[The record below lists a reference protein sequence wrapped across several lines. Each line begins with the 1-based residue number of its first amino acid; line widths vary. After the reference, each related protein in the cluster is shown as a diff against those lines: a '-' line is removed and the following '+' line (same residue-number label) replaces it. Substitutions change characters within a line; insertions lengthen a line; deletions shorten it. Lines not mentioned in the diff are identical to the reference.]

1 MNEIILNSHNK
12 SLIRKKRFWN
22 ISLITLLLIG
32 IIFSSKIID
41 INSSNLLNGIPRLG
55 DYVSQILPSLETSN
69 LFLSSNDKGSI
80 AYWYFNLPKYL
91 KLLFETFNMALLA
104 TIIGS
109 TLALFLSFLAAK
121 NTSPNSLVFFT
132 IRRILE
138 FFRGVPEIIFA
149 ILFVWV
155 LGIGP
160 LAGII
165 AMTLHTTGSLG
176 KLFSEVHENSN
187 DKPIDALK
195 ASGGNWLSEMKFGL
209 LPQVLPNIENIDVS
223 TFVDIGND
231 IKAAGSGGL
240 SLQTDEGTKRI
251 FIADGGEVKVG
262 QLSVGSA
269 TTAPLHVA
277 KASTDCQAI
286 FGDNNSSIDA
296 VSYTH
301 LTLPTILLV

>member
-1 MNEIILNSHNK
+1 MNEIILNSHNE

-32 IIFSSKIID
+32 VILSSKIID

-69 LFLSSNDKGSI
+69 LFLSSKDQGSI

-104 TIIGS
+104 TIVGS
-109 TLALFLSFLAAK
+109 TLALFFSFLAAK

-165 AMTLHTTGSLG
+165 AITLHTTGSLG

-187 DKPIDALK
+187 NKPIEALK

-209 LPQVLPNIENIDVS
+209 LPQVLPNLISYVLLRFEINI
-223 TFVDIGND
+223 
-231 IKAAGSGGL
+231 
-240 SLQTDEGTKRI
+240 R
-251 FIADGGEVKVG
+251 
-262 QLSVGSA
+262 
-269 TTAPLHVA
+269 
-277 KASTDCQAI
+277 ASTILGFVGAGGIGQELYLVINFNYYEEVSAI
-286 FGDNNSSIDA
+286 ILLIILTVVSIDLFSGYLRKNIIG
-296 VSYTH
+296 VEND
-301 LTLPTILLV
+301 

>member
-32 IIFSSKIID
+32 ITLSSKIID
-41 INSSNLLNGIPRLG
+41 FNSSNLLNGIPRLG
-55 DYVSQILPSLETSN
+55 DYVSQILPSLETNN
-69 LFLSSNDKGSI
+69 LFLSSKDKGSI

-187 DKPIDALK
+187 NKPIDALK

-209 LPQVLPNIENIDVS
+209 LPQVLPNLISYVLLRFEINI
-223 TFVDIGND
+223 
-231 IKAAGSGGL
+231 
-240 SLQTDEGTKRI
+240 R
-251 FIADGGEVKVG
+251 
-262 QLSVGSA
+262 
-269 TTAPLHVA
+269 
-277 KASTDCQAI
+277 ASTILGFVGAGGIGQELYLVINFNYYEEVSAI
-286 FGDNNSSIDA
+286 ILLIILTVVSIDLFS
-296 VSYTH
+296 SY
-301 LTLPTILLV
+301 LRKNIIGVEND

>member
-32 IIFSSKIID
+32 ITLSSKIID

-187 DKPIDALK
+187 NKPIDALK

-209 LPQVLPNIENIDVS
+209 LPQVLPNLISYVLLRFEINI
-223 TFVDIGND
+223 
-231 IKAAGSGGL
+231 
-240 SLQTDEGTKRI
+240 R
-251 FIADGGEVKVG
+251 
-262 QLSVGSA
+262 
-269 TTAPLHVA
+269 
-277 KASTDCQAI
+277 ASTILGFVGAGGIGQELYLVINFNYYEEVSAI
-286 FGDNNSSIDA
+286 ILLIILTVVSIDLFS
-296 VSYTH
+296 SY
-301 LTLPTILLV
+301 LRKNIIGVEND

>member
-32 IIFSSKIID
+32 LTLSSKIID

-69 LFLSSNDKGSI
+69 LFLSSKDKGSI

-165 AMTLHTTGSLG
+165 AMTIHTTGSLG

-187 DKPIDALK
+187 NKPIEALK

-209 LPQVLPNIENIDVS
+209 LPQVLPNLISYVLLRFEINI
-223 TFVDIGND
+223 
-231 IKAAGSGGL
+231 
-240 SLQTDEGTKRI
+240 R
-251 FIADGGEVKVG
+251 
-262 QLSVGSA
+262 
-269 TTAPLHVA
+269 
-277 KASTDCQAI
+277 ASTILGFVGAGGIGQELYLVINFNYYEEVSAI
-286 FGDNNSSIDA
+286 ILLIILTVVSIDLFSGYLRKNIIG
-296 VSYTH
+296 VEND
-301 LTLPTILLV
+301 

>member
-22 ISLITLLLIG
+22 ISLIAIILIG
-32 IIFSSKIID
+32 IILSSIIID

-55 DYVSQILPSLETSN
+55 DYVSQILPSLESSN
-69 LFLSSNDKGSI
+69 LFLSPKDQGSI

-104 TIIGS
+104 TIVGS

-187 DKPIDALK
+187 NKPIDALK

-209 LPQVLPNIENIDVS
+209 LPQVLPNLISYVLLRFEINI
-223 TFVDIGND
+223 
-231 IKAAGSGGL
+231 
-240 SLQTDEGTKRI
+240 R
-251 FIADGGEVKVG
+251 
-262 QLSVGSA
+262 
-269 TTAPLHVA
+269 
-277 KASTDCQAI
+277 ASTILGFVGAGGIGQELYLVINFNYYEEVSAI
-286 FGDNNSSIDA
+286 ILLIILTVASIDLFSGYLRKNIIG
-296 VSYTH
+296 VEND
-301 LTLPTILLV
+301 

>member
-22 ISLITLLLIG
+22 ISLLTLLLIG
-32 IIFSSKIID
+32 VTLSSKIID

-69 LFLSSNDKGSI
+69 LFLSSKDQGSI

-187 DKPIDALK
+187 NKPIDALK

-209 LPQVLPNIENIDVS
+209 LPQVLPNLISYVLLRFEINI
-223 TFVDIGND
+223 
-231 IKAAGSGGL
+231 
-240 SLQTDEGTKRI
+240 R
-251 FIADGGEVKVG
+251 
-262 QLSVGSA
+262 
-269 TTAPLHVA
+269 
-277 KASTDCQAI
+277 ASTILGFVGAGGIGQELYLVINFNYYEEVSAI
-286 FGDNNSSIDA
+286 ILLIILTVVSIDLFSGYLRKNIIG
-296 VSYTH
+296 VEND
-301 LTLPTILLV
+301 

>member
-32 IIFSSKIID
+32 ITLSSKIID
-41 INSSNLLNGIPRLG
+41 FNSSNLLNGIPRLG
-55 DYVSQILPSLETSN
+55 DYVSQIIPSLETNN
-69 LFLSSNDKGSI
+69 LFLSSKDKGSI

-187 DKPIDALK
+187 NKPIDALK

-209 LPQVLPNIENIDVS
+209 LPQVLPNLISYVLLRFEINI
-223 TFVDIGND
+223 
-231 IKAAGSGGL
+231 
-240 SLQTDEGTKRI
+240 R
-251 FIADGGEVKVG
+251 
-262 QLSVGSA
+262 
-269 TTAPLHVA
+269 
-277 KASTDCQAI
+277 ASTILGFVGAGGIGQELYLVINFNYYEEVSAI
-286 FGDNNSSIDA
+286 ILLIILTVVSIDLFS
-296 VSYTH
+296 SY
-301 LTLPTILLV
+301 LRKNIIGVEND

>member
-1 MNEIILNSHNK
+1 MNKITSDNHYKN
-12 SLIRKKRFWN
+12 LIGKKRFWN
-22 ISLITLLLIG
+22 LSLIILIFIG
-32 IIFSSKIID
+32 VILSSKIID
-41 INSSNLLNGIPRLG
+41 INVSNLLNGMPRLG
-55 DYVSQILPSLETSN
+55 DYVSQILPSIESN
-69 LFLSSNDKGSI
+69 KLFLGSKDQGSI

-104 TIIGS
+104 TIVGS

-121 NTSPNSLVFFT
+121 NTSPNSLLFFS

-187 DKPIDALK
+187 NKPIEALK
-195 ASGGNWLSEMKFGL
+195 ASGGNWLSEIKFGL
-209 LPQVLPNIENIDVS
+209 LPQVLPNLISYALLRFEINIRASTILGFVGAGGIGQELYLVINFNYYEEVSAIILLIILTVISIDLLSGYLRKNITRIEND
-223 TFVDIGND
+223 
-231 IKAAGSGGL
+231 
-240 SLQTDEGTKRI
+240 
-251 FIADGGEVKVG
+251 
-262 QLSVGSA
+262 
-269 TTAPLHVA
+269 
-277 KASTDCQAI
+277 
-286 FGDNNSSIDA
+286 
-296 VSYTH
+296 
-301 LTLPTILLV
+301 

>member
-22 ISLITLLLIG
+22 ISLIAIILIG
-32 IIFSSKIID
+32 VILSSIIID

-69 LFLSSNDKGSI
+69 LFLSSKDQGSI

-209 LPQVLPNIENIDVS
+209 LPQVLPNLISYVLLRFEINI
-223 TFVDIGND
+223 
-231 IKAAGSGGL
+231 
-240 SLQTDEGTKRI
+240 R
-251 FIADGGEVKVG
+251 
-262 QLSVGSA
+262 
-269 TTAPLHVA
+269 
-277 KASTDCQAI
+277 ASTILGFVGAGGIGQELYLVINFNYYEEVSAI
-286 FGDNNSSIDA
+286 ILLIILTVISIDLFSGYLRKNIIG
-296 VSYTH
+296 VEND
-301 LTLPTILLV
+301 

>member
-1 MNEIILNSHNK
+1 MNEIILNSHNE

-32 IIFSSKIID
+32 ITLSSKIID

-55 DYVSQILPSLETSN
+55 DYVSQILPSLETNN
-69 LFLSSNDKGSI
+69 LFLSSKDKGSI

-104 TIIGS
+104 TIVGS
-109 TLALFLSFLAAK
+109 TLALFFSFLAAK

-187 DKPIDALK
+187 NKPIDALK

-209 LPQVLPNIENIDVS
+209 LPQVLPNLISYVLLRFEINI
-223 TFVDIGND
+223 
-231 IKAAGSGGL
+231 
-240 SLQTDEGTKRI
+240 R
-251 FIADGGEVKVG
+251 
-262 QLSVGSA
+262 
-269 TTAPLHVA
+269 
-277 KASTDCQAI
+277 ASTILGFVGAGGIGQELYLVFNFNYYEEVSAI
-286 FGDNNSSIDA
+286 ILLIILTVVSIDLFSGYLRKNIIG
-296 VSYTH
+296 VEND
-301 LTLPTILLV
+301 

>member
-1 MNEIILNSHNK
+1 MNEIILNNHNK

-32 IIFSSKIID
+32 VTLSSKIID

-69 LFLSSNDKGSI
+69 LFLSSKDQGSI

-187 DKPIDALK
+187 NKPIDALK

-209 LPQVLPNIENIDVS
+209 LPQVLPNLISYVLLRFEINI
-223 TFVDIGND
+223 
-231 IKAAGSGGL
+231 
-240 SLQTDEGTKRI
+240 R
-251 FIADGGEVKVG
+251 
-262 QLSVGSA
+262 
-269 TTAPLHVA
+269 
-277 KASTDCQAI
+277 ASTILGFVGAGGIGQELYLVINFNYYEEVSAI
-286 FGDNNSSIDA
+286 ILLIILTVVSIDLFSGYLRKNIIG
-296 VSYTH
+296 VEND
-301 LTLPTILLV
+301 

>member
-32 IIFSSKIID
+32 ITLSSKIID

-69 LFLSSNDKGSI
+69 LFLSSKDQGSI

-209 LPQVLPNIENIDVS
+209 LPQVLPNLISYVLLRFEINI
-223 TFVDIGND
+223 
-231 IKAAGSGGL
+231 
-240 SLQTDEGTKRI
+240 R
-251 FIADGGEVKVG
+251 
-262 QLSVGSA
+262 
-269 TTAPLHVA
+269 
-277 KASTDCQAI
+277 ASTILGFVGAGGIGQELYLVINFNYYEEVSAI
-286 FGDNNSSIDA
+286 ILLIILTVVSIDLFSGYLRKNIIG
-296 VSYTH
+296 VEND
-301 LTLPTILLV
+301 

>member
-32 IIFSSKIID
+32 ATLSSKIID

-69 LFLSSNDKGSI
+69 LFLSSNDQGSV

-104 TIIGS
+104 TIISS
-109 TLALFLSFLAAK
+109 TLALFFSFLAAK
-121 NTSPNSLVFFT
+121 NTSPNSLIFFT

-176 KLFSEVHENSN
+176 KLFSEAHENSN
-187 DKPIDALK
+187 NKPIDAVK
-195 ASGGNWLSEMKFGL
+195 ASGGNWSSEMKFGL
-209 LPQVLPNIENIDVS
+209 LPQVLPNLISYVLLRFEINI
-223 TFVDIGND
+223 
-231 IKAAGSGGL
+231 
-240 SLQTDEGTKRI
+240 R
-251 FIADGGEVKVG
+251 
-262 QLSVGSA
+262 
-269 TTAPLHVA
+269 
-277 KASTDCQAI
+277 ASTILGFVGAGGIGQELYLVINFNYYEEVSAI
-286 FGDNNSSIDA
+286 ILLIILTVVSIDLFSGYLRKNITG
-296 VSYTH
+296 VEND
-301 LTLPTILLV
+301 

>member
-12 SLIRKKRFWN
+12 NLIRKKRIWN

-32 IIFSSKIID
+32 VTLSSKIID

-69 LFLSSNDKGSI
+69 LFLSSKDQGSI

-165 AMTLHTTGSLG
+165 AMMLHTTGSLG

-187 DKPIDALK
+187 NKPIDALK

-209 LPQVLPNIENIDVS
+209 LPQVLPNLISYVLLRFEINI
-223 TFVDIGND
+223 
-231 IKAAGSGGL
+231 
-240 SLQTDEGTKRI
+240 R
-251 FIADGGEVKVG
+251 
-262 QLSVGSA
+262 
-269 TTAPLHVA
+269 
-277 KASTDCQAI
+277 ASTILGFVGAGGIGQELYLVINFNYYEEVSAI
-286 FGDNNSSIDA
+286 ILLIILTVISIDLFSGYLRKNIIG
-296 VSYTH
+296 VEND
-301 LTLPTILLV
+301 

>member
-1 MNEIILNSHNK
+1 MNEIILNNHNK
-12 SLIRKKRFWN
+12 TLIRKKRFWS
-22 ISLITLLLIG
+22 ISLIVLLLIG
-32 IIFSSKIID
+32 IILSSKIID

-55 DYVSQILPSLETSN
+55 DYVSQILPSLESSN
-69 LFLSSNDKGSI
+69 LFLSSKDQGSI

-104 TIIGS
+104 TIVGS

-121 NTSPNSLVFFT
+121 NTSPNSLVFFA

-209 LPQVLPNIENIDVS
+209 LPQVLPNLISYVLLRFEINI
-223 TFVDIGND
+223 
-231 IKAAGSGGL
+231 
-240 SLQTDEGTKRI
+240 R
-251 FIADGGEVKVG
+251 
-262 QLSVGSA
+262 
-269 TTAPLHVA
+269 
-277 KASTDCQAI
+277 ASTILGFVGAGGIGQELYLVINFNYYEEVSAI
-286 FGDNNSSIDA
+286 ILLIILTVISIDLFSGYLRKNIIG
-296 VSYTH
+296 VEND
-301 LTLPTILLV
+301 

>member
-1 MNEIILNSHNK
+1 MNEINLNNHNK

-22 ISLITLLLIG
+22 ISLLILILIG
-32 IIFSSKIID
+32 IILSSKLVNID
-41 INSSNLLNGIPRLG
+41 SSNLLNGIPRLG
-55 DYVSQILPSLETSN
+55 DYILQIIPSLESSN
-69 LFLSSNDKGSI
+69 LFLGSKDQGSI
-80 AYWYFNLPKYL
+80 AYWYFNLPNYL

-104 TIIGS
+104 TIVGS

-187 DKPIDALK
+187 NKPIDALK

-209 LPQVLPNIENIDVS
+209 LPQVLPNLISYVLLRFEINI
-223 TFVDIGND
+223 
-231 IKAAGSGGL
+231 
-240 SLQTDEGTKRI
+240 R
-251 FIADGGEVKVG
+251 
-262 QLSVGSA
+262 
-269 TTAPLHVA
+269 
-277 KASTDCQAI
+277 ASTILGFVGAGGIGQELYLVINFNYYEEVSAI
-286 FGDNNSSIDA
+286 ILLIILTVVSIDLFSGYLRKNIIG
-296 VSYTH
+296 VEND
-301 LTLPTILLV
+301 

>member
-1 MNEIILNSHNK
+1 MNEIILNSHNE

-32 IIFSSKIID
+32 VTLSSKIID

-55 DYVSQILPSLETSN
+55 DYVSQILPSLESSN
-69 LFLSSNDKGSI
+69 LFLSPKDQGSI

-104 TIIGS
+104 TIVGS

-187 DKPIDALK
+187 NKPIDALK

-209 LPQVLPNIENIDVS
+209 LPQVLPNLISYVLLRFEINI
-223 TFVDIGND
+223 
-231 IKAAGSGGL
+231 
-240 SLQTDEGTKRI
+240 R
-251 FIADGGEVKVG
+251 
-262 QLSVGSA
+262 
-269 TTAPLHVA
+269 
-277 KASTDCQAI
+277 ASTILGFVGAGGIGQELYLVINFNYYEEVSAI
-286 FGDNNSSIDA
+286 ILLIILTVVSIDLFSGYLRKNIIG
-296 VSYTH
+296 VEND
-301 LTLPTILLV
+301 

>member
-1 MNEIILNSHNK
+1 MNKITSDNHYKN
-12 SLIRKKRFWN
+12 LIGKKRFWN
-22 ISLITLLLIG
+22 LSFIILIFIG
-32 IIFSSKIID
+32 VILSSKIID
-41 INSSNLLNGIPRLG
+41 INVSNLLNGMPRLG
-55 DYVSQILPSLETSN
+55 DYVSQILPSIEAN
-69 LFLSSNDKGSI
+69 KLFLGSKDQGSI

-104 TIIGS
+104 TIVGS

-121 NTSPNSLVFFT
+121 NTSPNSILFFS

-187 DKPIDALK
+187 NKPIEALK

-209 LPQVLPNIENIDVS
+209 LPQVLPNLISYALLRFEINIRASTILGFVGAGGIGQELYLVINFNYYEEVSAIILLIILTVISIDLLSGYLRKNITRIEND
-223 TFVDIGND
+223 
-231 IKAAGSGGL
+231 
-240 SLQTDEGTKRI
+240 
-251 FIADGGEVKVG
+251 
-262 QLSVGSA
+262 
-269 TTAPLHVA
+269 
-277 KASTDCQAI
+277 
-286 FGDNNSSIDA
+286 
-296 VSYTH
+296 
-301 LTLPTILLV
+301 

>member
-32 IIFSSKIID
+32 VTLSSKIID

-69 LFLSSNDKGSI
+69 LFLSSKDQGSI

-165 AMTLHTTGSLG
+165 AMMLHTTGSLG

-187 DKPIDALK
+187 NKPIDALK

-209 LPQVLPNIENIDVS
+209 LPQVLPNLISYVLLRFEINI
-223 TFVDIGND
+223 
-231 IKAAGSGGL
+231 
-240 SLQTDEGTKRI
+240 R
-251 FIADGGEVKVG
+251 
-262 QLSVGSA
+262 
-269 TTAPLHVA
+269 
-277 KASTDCQAI
+277 ASTILGFVGAGGIGQELYLVINFNYYEEVSAI
-286 FGDNNSSIDA
+286 ILLIILTVVSIDLFSGYLRKNIIG
-296 VSYTH
+296 VEND
-301 LTLPTILLV
+301 

>member
-1 MNEIILNSHNK
+1 MNKITSDNHYKN
-12 SLIRKKRFWN
+12 LIGKKRFWN
-22 ISLITLLLIG
+22 LSLIVLIFIG
-32 IIFSSKIID
+32 VILSSKIID
-41 INSSNLLNGIPRLG
+41 INGSNLLNGMPRLG
-55 DYVSQILPSLETSN
+55 DYISQILPSIEIN
-69 LFLSSNDKGSI
+69 KLFLGSKDQGSI

-104 TIIGS
+104 TIVGS

-121 NTSPNSLVFFT
+121 NTSPNSLLFFS

-187 DKPIDALK
+187 DKPIEALK

-209 LPQVLPNIENIDVS
+209 LPQVLPNLISYALLRFEINIRASTILGFVGAGGIGQELYLVINFNYYEEVSAIILLIILTVISIDLLSGYLRKNITRIEND
-223 TFVDIGND
+223 
-231 IKAAGSGGL
+231 
-240 SLQTDEGTKRI
+240 
-251 FIADGGEVKVG
+251 
-262 QLSVGSA
+262 
-269 TTAPLHVA
+269 
-277 KASTDCQAI
+277 
-286 FGDNNSSIDA
+286 
-296 VSYTH
+296 
-301 LTLPTILLV
+301 